1 MNLKWKIRGSVY
13 YIRHKESGKGYV
25 GQHNKP
31 DPKERWARHK
41 CSANKGS
48 NLPFH
53 RALRKYGYDAFTWE
67 VLGIFPYDALTI
79 MEGYYAEV
87 LSTYIWDYNPG
98 GYNAVWCSENFTIGL
113 KHTPE
118 HIEKIRQAGLGR
130 KQSPEAIEKQR
141 ITMTGRRLTPE
152 ALEAHHKAHLGRKK
166 TPEELE
172 KLRLASTGKK
182 QTPEIIAKAQQ
193 NRSPTIYTD
202 ELREKLRIANLG
214 RKHTDESR
222 ANMSKSQT
230 GRKHSD
236 ETLAKM
242 KEVHKGKAYC
252 KGVPKSDE
260 WKEKMRKPKTEE
272 HKEKMRQARL
282 AYWAK
287 KRESTTNN
295 IV

>member
-1 MNLKWKIRGSVY
+1 MNNKGCIYFIQCV
-13 YIRHKESGKGYV
+13 ESGKGYV
-25 GQHNKP
+25 GQYVKP
-31 DPKERWARHK
+31 NPNGRWSSHLSKAK
-41 CSANKGS
+41 KGCKY
-48 NLPFH
+48 LLH
-53 RALRKYGYDAFTWE
+53 QAIRKYGVESFKVQTLCICPKE
-67 VLGIFPYDALTI
+67 SLGN
-79 MEGYYAEV
+79 MEAYYAEQ
-87 LSTYIWDYNPG
+87 LETYCWDNPG
-98 GYNAVWCSENFTIGL
+98 GYNMVWCGNQPRLGM
-113 KHTPE
+113 KNTPE
-118 HIEKIRQAGLGR
+118 MIAKVSAANKGR

-141 ITMTGRRLTPE
+141 ITMTGRKLTPE